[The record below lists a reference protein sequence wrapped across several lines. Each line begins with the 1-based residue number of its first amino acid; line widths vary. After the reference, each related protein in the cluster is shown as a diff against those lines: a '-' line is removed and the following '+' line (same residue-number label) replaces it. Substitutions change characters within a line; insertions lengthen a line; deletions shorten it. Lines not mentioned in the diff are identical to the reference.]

1 MTKTWSIGNKVIQGP
16 LVLAPLAGI
25 GDIPFRTLCKR
36 YGVDLTYT
44 EFVSAQGLLHKNK
57 GSFKMLKVE
66 DLEHPVTIQL
76 FGSKPEH
83 LAEAVRYVEQA
94 GADFVDLNCGC
105 PEPKVVKTGS
115 GSALMGDPSLIAR
128 IVEAMVKSTS
138 LPVTVKTRI
147 GARRGFPVASEIA
160 RLCEMAGA
168 SAFALNCCYVS
179 QGFVGPFD
187 WEYIRTIKQTV
198 KIPIMANGG
207 IKNGRD
213 ALEVLDKGADAV
225 MVGRATFGAP
235 WVFEWIRDEMDG
247 LGKRPIPLEERFSVM
262 MEHLGLEV
270 EMRGEKIGVSEMRK
284 HWTWYVKGLP
294 GASKFREEAV
304 AGKTL
309 QQMNCT
315 LSKFRE
321 YLEKQGEEK

>member
-25 GDIPFRTLCKR
+25 GDIPFRILCKR
-36 YGVDLTYT
+36 YGADLVYT

-57 GSFKMLKVE
+57 VSFKMLKVE

-76 FGSKPEH
+76 FGSRPEH
-83 LAEAVRYVEQA
+83 LAEAVKYVEQA

-105 PEPKVVKTGS
+105 PEPKVVRTGS
-115 GSALMGDPSLIAR
+115 GSALMSDPNLIAR

-147 GARRGFPVASEIA
+147 GTRRGFPIAAEIA

-179 QGFVGPFD
+179 QGFAGPFD

-198 KIPIMANGG
+198 KIPIIANGG
-207 IKNGRD
+207 IKNGKD
-213 ALEVLDKGADAV
+213 VLEVLDKGADAA
-225 MVGRATFGAP
+225 MVGRVTLGAP
-235 WVFEWIRDEMDG
+235 WAFEWIRDEMDG
-247 LGKRPIPLEERFSVM
+247 LGKRPIPLKERFSVM

-284 HWTWYVKGLP
+284 HWAWYVKGLP

-304 AGKTL
+304 TGKTL
-309 QQMNCT
+309 QQMNDT
-315 LSKFRE
+315 LSRFRE
-321 YLEKQGEEK
+321 YLEKQGEER